1 MSQAS
6 QAQERTAI
14 VAPSG
19 IRRGMSMKA
28 STEDAVEELL
38 AAIAQDRMEMV
49 LLFCSPTYDLPAV
62 LAEISRRAPEVRVLG
77 CTTAGEITPAGY
89 RQGTITGMSL
99 SADHFAT
106 SVRLIE
112 PMSFEIAD
120 GAAVTK
126 TLLAEHEARHQHRFD
141 PSRTFALL
149 INDGLSMHEEIIV
162 SALGDA
168 LGEIPLVGGS
178 AGDNLAFRETAIFL
192 DGRVHSSAS
201 LLVLV
206 STDLAFRV
214 FERQHFHAL
223 DQKMVVTRAD
233 PARRVVMEINAEP
246 AAEEYA
252 RLIGLEPAEL
262 TPLVFASHPLVVK
275 AGGRHYVRAIQR
287 VDADGCLHFFCAID
301 EGIILS
307 VAKSGDLVANLASLF
322 DELRVEL
329 GSIDAVIGFD
339 CVLRYVEMEQRQML
353 TEASKI
359 MAQNNVVGFNTYG
372 EQFGMMHV
380 SQTFTGIAFGP
391 G

>member
-1 MSQAS
+1 
-6 QAQERTAI
+6 
-14 VAPSG
+14 
-19 IRRGMSMKA
+19 MKA

-38 AAIAQDRMEMV
+38 AAIIQDRMEMV

-62 LAEISRRAPEVRVLG
+62 LAEIGRRAPEVRVLG

-89 RQGTITGMSL
+89 RQGTITGLSL
-99 SADHFAT
+99 SAEHFAT
-106 SVRLIE
+106 SVLLIE

-120 GAAVTK
+120 GAAITK

-162 SALGDA
+162 SALGEA

-192 DGRVHSSAS
+192 DGKVMSSAS

>member
-1 MSQAS
+1 MPQAS
-6 QAQERTAI
+6 QAQERTA
-14 VAPSG
+14 VVGPSG
-19 IRRGMSMKA
+19 IRRGMSMKS

-62 LAEISRRAPEVRVLG
+62 LAEIGRRAPDVRVLG

-112 PMSFEIAD
+112 PTSFEIAD
-120 GAAVTK
+120 GAAIVK
-126 TLLAEHEARHQHRFD
+126 TLLAEHQARHQPRFD
-141 PSRTFALL
+141 PSRSFALL

-192 DGRVHSSAS
+192 DGRILSSAS

-233 PARRVVMEINAEP
+233 PARRRVMEINAEP

-252 RLIGLEPAEL
+252 RLIGLERGEL

-275 AGGRHYVRAIQR
+275 AGGRHYVRAIKR
-287 VDADGCLHFFCAID
+287 ADDDGSLHFFCAID

-307 VAKSGDLVANLASLF
+307 VAKSSDLVANLVSLF
-322 DELRVEL
+322 DELRTEL

-353 TEASKI
+353 TEVSRI

>member
-6 QAQERTAI
+6 QAQERTAVI
-14 VAPSG
+14 GPSG

-38 AAIAQDRMEMV
+38 DAIAQDRMEMV

-62 LAEISRRAPEVRVLG
+62 LAEIGRRAPEVRVLG

-112 PMSFEIAD
+112 PASFEIAD
-120 GAAVTK
+120 GAAIIK
-126 TLLAEHEARHQHRFD
+126 TLLAEHQARHQHRFD
-141 PSRTFALL
+141 PSRSFALL

-192 DGRVHSSAS
+192 DGRILSSAS

-214 FERQHFHAL
+214 FERQHFDAL

-233 PARRVVMEINAEP
+233 PARRRVMEINAEP

-252 RLIGLEPAEL
+252 RLIGLERADL

-275 AGGRHYVRAIQR
+275 AGGRHYVRAIKR
-287 VDADGCLHFFCAID
+287 ADDDGSLHFFCAID

-307 VAKSGDLVANLASLF
+307 VAKSSDLVANLVSLF
-322 DELRVEL
+322 DELRAEL

-353 TEASKI
+353 TEVSRI

>member
-1 MSQAS
+1 MPQAY
-6 QAQERTAI
+6 QAKDKPVRAG
-14 VAPSG
+14 PCG
-19 IRRGMSMKA
+19 LRRGMSMKA
-28 STEDAVEELL
+28 STEDAVDELL
-38 AAIAQDRMEMV
+38 AAIAQDRMEMI
-49 LLFCSPTYDLPAV
+49 LLFCSPTYDVPSV
-62 LAEISRRAPEVRVLG
+62 LAAIARRVPDVRVLG
-77 CTTAGEITPAGY
+77 CTTAGEITPVGY

-99 SADHFAT
+99 CADHFAA

-112 PMSFEIAD
+112 PMSHFDMAD
-120 GAAVTK
+120 GAALAK
-126 TLLAEHEARHQHRFD
+126 ALMAEHQALDHRFE

-178 AGDNLAFRETAIFL
+178 AGDNLAFRETAIFV
-192 DGRVHSSAS
+192 DGRVLDNAS
-201 LLVLV
+201 LLILV
-206 STDLAFRV
+206 STDLEFRV
-214 FERQHFHAL
+214 FERQHFQPL

-233 PARRVVMEINAEP
+233 PAKRVVMEINAEP

-252 RLIGLEPAEL
+252 RLIGLDPADL

-307 VAKSGDLVANLASLF
+307 VAKSGDLVANLVSLF
-322 DELRVEL
+322 DDLRAQL
-329 GSIDAVIGFD
+329 GSIEAVIGFD

-353 TEASKI
+353 TEVSRI

>member
-6 QAQERTAI
+6 QAKERTA
-14 VAPSG
+14 VVGLSG

-62 LAEISRRAPEVRVLG
+62 LAGIGRRAPEVRVLG

-89 RQGTITGMSL
+89 RQGTITGLSL

-106 SVRLIE
+106 SVQLIE
-112 PMSFEIAD
+112 PASFEIAD

-126 TLLAEHEARHQHRFD
+126 ALLAEHEARHRHRFD
-141 PSRTFALL
+141 PSRSFALL
-149 INDGLSMHEEIIV
+149 INDGLSMQEEIIV

-192 DGRVHSSAS
+192 DGEVHSSAS

-214 FERQHFHAL
+214 FERQHFQAL

>member
-1 MSQAS
+1 MPQAS
-6 QAQERTAI
+6 PSKERPAL
-14 VAPSG
+14 VGSCG
-19 IRRGMSMKA
+19 LRRGMSMKA
-28 STEDAVEELL
+28 ATEDAVEELL
-38 AAIAQDRMEMV
+38 AAIAQDRMEMI
-49 LLFCSPTYDLPAV
+49 LLFCSPTYDVPAV
-62 LAEISRRAPEVRVLG
+62 LAAMSRRVPDVRVLG
-77 CTTAGEITPAGY
+77 CTTAGEITPVGY
-89 RQGTITGMSL
+89 RHGTITGMSL
-99 SADHFAT
+99 GADHFAA

-112 PMSFEIAD
+112 PMSSFEIAD
-120 GAAVTK
+120 GSALAK
-126 TLLAEHEARHQHRFD
+126 ALMAEHHSLDRRFE
-141 PSRTFALL
+141 PSRSFALL

-168 LGEIPLVGGS
+168 LGEIPLIGGS

-192 DGRVHSSAS
+192 DGRVLTSAS
-201 LLVLV
+201 LLILV
-206 STDLAFRV
+206 STDLEFRV
-214 FERQHFHAL
+214 FERQHFQPL

-233 PARRVVMEINAEP
+233 PSQRLVMEINAEP

-252 RLIGLEPAEL
+252 RLIGLDPADL

-307 VAKSGDLVANLASLF
+307 VAKSGDLVANLVSLF
-322 DELRVEL
+322 DDLRAEL
-329 GSIDAVIGFD
+329 GSIEAVIGFD

-353 TEASKI
+353 TEVSRI

>member
-287 VDADGCLHFFCAID
+287 VDEAGCLHFFCAID

>member
-6 QAQERTAI
+6 QAKERTA
-14 VAPSG
+14 VVGPSG

-62 LAEISRRAPEVRVLG
+62 LAEIGRRAPEVRVLG

-89 RQGTITGMSL
+89 RQGTITGLSL

-106 SVRLIE
+106 SVQLIE
-112 PMSFEIAD
+112 PTSFEIAD
-120 GAAVTK
+120 GAAITK
-126 TLLAEHEARHQHRFD
+126 TLLAEHEARHRHRFD
-141 PSRTFALL
+141 PSRSFALL
-149 INDGLSMHEEIIV
+149 INDGLSMQEEIIV

-192 DGRVHSSAS
+192 DGEVHSSAS

-214 FERQHFHAL
+214 FERQHFQAL
-223 DQKMVVTRAD
+223 EQKMVVTRAD

-252 RLIGLEPAEL
+252 RMIGLNPDEL

-287 VDADGCLHFFCAID
+287 VDTGGCLHFFCAID

>member
-1 MSQAS
+1 MPQAS
-6 QAQERTAI
+6 PVKEKTAA
-14 VAPSG
+14 VSPSG

-62 LAEISRRAPEVRVLG
+62 LAEIGRRAPDVRVLG

-112 PMSFEIAD
+112 PASFEIAD
-120 GAAVTK
+120 GAATIK

-141 PSRTFALL
+141 PSRSFALL

-178 AGDNLAFRETAIFL
+178 AGDNLAFRETAIFV
-192 DGRVHSSAS
+192 DGRILSSAS

-214 FERQHFHAL
+214 FERQHFQAL

-233 PARRVVMEINAEP
+233 PARRRVMEINAEP

-252 RLIGLEPAEL
+252 RLIGLERADL

-275 AGGRHYVRAIQR
+275 AGGRHYVRAIKR
-287 VDADGCLHFFCAID
+287 ADDDGSLHFFCAID

-307 VAKSGDLVANLASLF
+307 VAKSGDLVANLVSLF
-322 DELRVEL
+322 DDLRAEL

-353 TEASKI
+353 TEVSKI

>member
-6 QAQERTAI
+6 MTREKTA
-14 VAPSG
+14 VVNPSG
-19 IRRGMSMKA
+19 IRRGTSMKA

-62 LAEISRRAPEVRVLG
+62 LAEIGRRAPEVRVLG

-106 SVRLIE
+106 SVLLIE

-120 GAAVTK
+120 GAALAK

-141 PSRTFALL
+141 PSRSFALL

-192 DGRVHSSAS
+192 DGKVLSSAS

-214 FERQHFHAL
+214 FERQHFQAL

-322 DELRVEL
+322 DELRAEL

>member
-1 MSQAS
+1 MPQAS
-6 QAQERTAI
+6 QAQERTA
-14 VAPSG
+14 VVGPSG

-62 LAEISRRAPEVRVLG
+62 LAEIGRLAPEVRVLG

-89 RQGTITGMSL
+89 RQGTITGLSL

-106 SVRLIE
+106 SVQLIE
-112 PMSFEIAD
+112 PTSFEIAD
-120 GAAVTK
+120 GAAITK
-126 TLLAEHEARHQHRFD
+126 TLLAEHETRHRHRFD
-141 PSRTFALL
+141 PSRSFALL
-149 INDGLSMHEEIIV
+149 INDGLSMQEEIIV

-192 DGRVHSSAS
+192 DGEVHSSAS

-214 FERQHFHAL
+214 FERQHFQAL
-223 DQKMVVTRAD
+223 EQKMVVTRAD

-252 RLIGLEPAEL
+252 RMIGLNPDEL